1 MDRTMFKARI
11 GDLFASHAQVYTNA
25 VNCAG
30 IMGKGIAQA
39 FKRRYP
45 AMFEDYAVRCREG
58 RVRIGEPYLY
68 QDVSGLRILNF
79 PTKRHWRSPS
89 RLEDIAAGLDYL
101 AAHLGEWDVRSLAL
115 PPLGCGNGGL
125 DWEDVGPLIYR
136 TLAHLPVDIE
146 VYAPY
151 GTPLA
156 QLEPAFLSR
165 PAHALGEGFSKRTAT
180 QPGWIAIM
188 EVLRQ
193 LQARPEARPLGR
205 TLFQTLCWAMTEL
218 GVPTGLTFG
227 NAGRGPRQG
236 DVRPILT
243 DLANRNW
250 LHEQPQGRTMALRA
264 SPQYDKEHARF
275 AAAYAPYDAEI
286 AKVVEL
292 FARIRNTDQAEGIM
306 TVFQAA
312 RRLQQAHIG
321 QLRDAQQL
329 LAHLRDAHAIEP
341 SEQAQQ
347 AAAAAI
353 DMLLA
358 LDWIRLG

>member
-1 MDRTMFKARI
+1 MLKARI
-11 GDLFASHAQVYTNA
+11 GDLFASHAHVYANA

-68 QDVSGLRILNF
+68 AEASGIRILNF

-101 AAHLGEWDVRSLAL
+101 AAHLRAWDVRSLAL

-125 DWEDVGPLIYR
+125 AWDDVGPLIYR

-165 PAHALGEGFSKRTAT
+165 PANASAEGTGKRTAT
-180 QPGWIAIM
+180 QPGWVAIM
-188 EVLRQ
+188 EVLRR
-193 LQARPEARPLGR
+193 LQTRPEARPIGR
-205 TLFQTLCWAMTEL
+205 TLFQKLCWAMTEL

-227 NAGRGPRQG
+227 DAGRGPRQG

-264 SPQYDKEHARF
+264 SPQYDTEHARF
-275 AAAYAPYDAEI
+275 AAAYAPYEAEI
-286 AKVVEL
+286 AKAVDL
-292 FARIRNTDQAEGIM
+292 FARIRNTDQAEDIM

-312 RRLQQAHIG
+312 RRLQAAHAG
-321 QLRDAQQL
+321 QLPDAQQL
-329 LAHLRDAHAIEP
+329 LAHLRHAHTIGE
-341 SEQAQQ
+341 SGEEQRAT
-347 AAAAAI
+347 AAAI
-353 DMLLA
+353 DTLLA
-358 LDWIRLG
+358 LDWIRLR

>member
-11 GDLFASHAQVYTNA
+11 GDLFASHAHVHANA

-68 QDVSGLRILNF
+68 DDASGIRILNF

-101 AAHLGEWDVRSLAL
+101 AARLREWDVRSLAL

-125 DWEDVGPLIYR
+125 AWEEVGPLIYR

-156 QLEPAFLSR
+156 QLETAFLTQ
-165 PAHALGEGFSKRTAT
+165 PANASTEGAGKRTAP

-188 EVLRQ
+188 EVLRR
-193 LQARPEARPLGR
+193 LQARPEARPIGR

-218 GVPTGLTFG
+218 GVPTGLTFRT
-227 NAGRGPRQG
+227 AGRGPRQG

-250 LHEQPQGRTMALRA
+250 LQEQPQGRTMALRA

-275 AAAYAPYDAEI
+275 AAAYAPYDTEI
-286 AKVVEL
+286 AKAVDL
-292 FARIRNTDQAEGIM
+292 FAQIRSIDQAEDIM

-312 RRLQQAHIG
+312 RRLQVAHPG
-321 QLRDAQQL
+321 QRHDTQQL
-329 LAHLRDAHAIEP
+329 LAHLRDANTVAAPEEQRRTATTTIET
-341 SEQAQQ
+341 
-347 AAAAAI
+347 
-353 DMLLA
+353 LLA
-358 LDWIRLG
+358 LDWIRLH

>member
-1 MDRTMFKARI
+1 MFKARI
-11 GDLFASHAQVYTNA
+11 GDLFASHAHVHANA

-45 AMFEDYAVRCREG
+45 TMFEDYAARCREG

-68 QDVSGLRILNF
+68 ADASGIGILNF

-89 RLEDIAAGLDYL
+89 RLEDIAAGLDHL
-101 AAHLGEWDVRSLAL
+101 ATHLSEWDVRSLAL

-125 DWEDVGPLIYR
+125 AWDAVGPLIYR

-156 QLEPAFLSR
+156 QLETAFLSR
-165 PAHALGEGFSKRTAT
+165 PAHVPAEGAGKRAAT
-180 QPGWIAIM
+180 QPGWIALM
-188 EVLRQ
+188 EVLRR
-193 LQARPEARPLGR
+193 LQARPEARPVGR
-205 TLFQTLCWAMTEL
+205 TLFQMLCRAMTEL
-218 GVPTGLTFG
+218 GVPTGLALG
-227 NAGRGPRQG
+227 DAGRKPRQS
-236 DVRPILT
+236 DVQPILT

-250 LHEQPQGRTMALRA
+250 LHEQQQGRTMALRA

-275 AAAYAPYDAEI
+275 AAAYAPYEAEI
-286 AKVVEL
+286 AKAVDL
-292 FARIRNTDQAEGIM
+292 FARIRNTGQAEDIM

-312 RRLQQAHIG
+312 RRLQTTQPG
-321 QLRDAQQL
+321 QRRDARQL
-329 LAHLRDAHAIEP
+329 LADLHDAHTIGD
-341 SEQAQQ
+341 SEEAQR

-353 DMLLA
+353 DTLLA
-358 LDWIRLG
+358 LDWMRLR

>member
-1 MDRTMFKARI
+1 MFKARI
-11 GDLFASHAQVYTNA
+11 GDLFASHAHVLTNA

-68 QDVSGLRILNF
+68 DDASGIRILNF

-89 RLEDIAAGLDYL
+89 RLEDIATGLDHL
-101 AAHLGEWDVRSLAL
+101 AAHLREWDVRSLAL

-125 DWEDVGPLIYR
+125 AWEEVGPLIYR

-156 QLEPAFLSR
+156 QLETAFMTR
-165 PAHALGEGFSKRTAT
+165 PANASAEGVGKRTAP

-188 EVLRQ
+188 EVLRR
-193 LQARPEARPLGR
+193 LQARPEARPIGR

-227 NAGRGPRQG
+227 TAGRGPRQG

-243 DLANRNW
+243 DLANRSW
-250 LHEQPQGRTMALRA
+250 LQEQPQGRTMALRA

-275 AAAYAPYDAEI
+275 AAAYAPYDTEI
-286 AKVVEL
+286 AKAVDL
-292 FARIRNTDQAEGIM
+292 FAQIRNIDQAEDIM

-312 RRLQQAHIG
+312 RRLQVAHPGQA
-321 QLRDAQQL
+321 LPAQQL
-329 LAHLRDAHAIEP
+329 HAHLLASRTTAD
-341 SEQAQQ
+341 SEQTQQ
-347 AAAAAI
+347 ALVEAVR
-353 DMLLA
+353 MLVA
-358 LDWIRLG
+358 LDWIRLN

>member
-1 MDRTMFKARI
+1 MFKARI
-11 GDLFASHAQVYTNA
+11 GDLFASHAQVYANA

-30 IMGKGIAQA
+30 IMGKGIAQE

-45 AMFEDYAVRCREG
+45 AMFEDYAARCREG
-58 RVRIGEPYLY
+58 RVRIGEPYLH
-68 QDVSGLRILNF
+68 QDASGIRILNF

-89 RLEDIAAGLDYL
+89 RLQDIAAGLDYL
-101 AAHLGEWDVRSLAL
+101 AAHLREWDVRSLAL

-125 DWEDVGPLIYR
+125 AWSVVGPLIYR
-136 TLAHLPVDIE
+136 RLAHLPVEIE

-156 QLEPAFLSR
+156 QLEPAFLSQ
-165 PAHALGEGFSKRTAT
+165 PAHGSAEGTGARVAP

-188 EVLRQ
+188 EVLRR
-193 LQARPEARPLGR
+193 LQARSEARPIGR

-218 GVPTGLTFG
+218 GVPTGLAFG

-236 DVRPILT
+236 DVRSILT

-250 LHEQPQGRTMALRA
+250 LQEQPQGRTMALRA
-264 SPQYDKEHARF
+264 SPQYLQEHARF

-286 AKVVEL
+286 GKAVEL
-292 FARIRNTDQAEGIM
+292 FARIRNTDHAEDIM

-312 RRLQQAHIG
+312 RRLQAAHPG
-321 QLRDAQQL
+321 QSCEAAQL
-329 LAHLRDAHAIEP
+329 LAHLNDAHAIEP
-341 SEQAQQ
+341 SEHAQQ

-358 LDWIRLG
+358 LDWICLH

>member
-1 MDRTMFKARI
+1 MDRSMFKARI
-11 GDLFASHAQVYTNA
+11 GDLFTSHAQVYANA

-30 IMGKGIAQA
+30 IMGKGIAQE

-45 AMFEDYAVRCREG
+45 AMFEDYAARCREG

-68 QDVSGLRILNF
+68 QDASGLRILNF

-89 RLEDIAAGLDYL
+89 RLQDITAGLDYL
-101 AAHLGEWDVRSLAL
+101 VAHLREWDVRSLAL

-125 DWEDVGPLIYR
+125 AWSEVGPLIYR
-136 TLAHLPVDIE
+136 RLAHLPVEIE

-156 QLEPAFLSR
+156 QLEPAFLSQ
-165 PAHALGEGFSKRTAT
+165 PAHGSAEGTGARVAP

-188 EVLRQ
+188 EVLRR
-193 LQARPEARPLGR
+193 LQARSEARPIGR

-218 GVPTGLTFG
+218 DVPTGLAFG

-236 DVRPILT
+236 DVRSILT

-250 LHEQPQGRTMALRA
+250 LQEQPQGRTMALRA
-264 SPQYDKEHARF
+264 SPQYLREHARF

-286 AKVVEL
+286 GKAVEL
-292 FARIRNTDQAEGIM
+292 FARIRNTDHAEDIM

-312 RRLQQAHIG
+312 RRLQLAHPG
-321 QLRDAQQL
+321 QLREAEQL
-329 LAHLRDAHAIEP
+329 LARLNDAHAIEP
-341 SEQAQQ
+341 SEHAQQ

>member
-11 GDLFASHAQVYTNA
+11 GDLFASHAQVYANA

-39 FKRRYP
+39 FKQRYP
-45 AMFEDYAVRCREG
+45 AMFEDYAMRCREG
-58 RVRIGEPYLY
+58 RMRIGEPYLY
-68 QDVSGLRILNF
+68 QDASGVRILNF

-89 RLEDIAAGLDYL
+89 RLQDIAAGLDYL
-101 AAHLGEWDVRSLAL
+101 AAHLHEWGVHSLAL

-125 DWEDVGPLIYR
+125 AWDEVGPLLYR
-136 TLAHLPVDIE
+136 TLAHLPVEIE

-156 QLEPAFLSR
+156 QLEPAFLAR
-165 PAHALGEGFSKRTAT
+165 PAHTSTEGAGKRIAT

-188 EVLRQ
+188 EVLRR
-193 LQARPEARPLGR
+193 LQARPQTRPVGR

-218 GVPTGLTFG
+218 GVPTGLAFG
-227 NAGRGPRQG
+227 NVGRGPRQG

-264 SPQYDKEHARF
+264 SLQYEREHARF
-275 AAAYAPYDAEI
+275 AAAYTPYDAEI
-286 AKVVEL
+286 AKAVEL
-292 FARIRNTDQAEGIM
+292 FARIRSTDHAEDLM

-312 RRLQQAHIG
+312 RRLQQAHSG
-321 QLRDAQQL
+321 QLRDAGQV
-329 LAHLRDAHAIEP
+329 LAHLTDAHAVEG
-341 SEQAQQ
+341 SEEAEQ

-358 LDWIRLG
+358 LEWIRLG